1 MQRGKQFYENN
12 WMMLHE
18 TCQELYKR
26 YIKKYCNKKV
36 SHGTFY
42 NLKPFHSGTETEKDI
57 EMCYC
62 KLYWHA
68 RWVIEAIIKCA
79 ESQEIEVPFEN
90 YATFF
95 NHLTQDCEPGSTAY
109 INWVCTPSK
118 KKFCDHIF
126 KLW

>member
-1 MQRGKQFYENN
+1 M
-12 WMMLHE
+12 
-18 TCQELYKR
+18 
-26 YIKKYCNKKV
+26 
-36 SHGTFY
+36 
-42 NLKPFHSGTETEKDI
+42 
-57 EMCYC
+57 
-62 KLYWHA
+62 
-68 RWVIEAIIKCA
+68 IEATIKCA

-126 KLW
+126 KLWQTLSSKIIDAFNKNILIPFTTFQLVEFTSKKGSTSQHLKPVEKMSFL